1 MFKISNRISGLNSST
16 LPTELIPLNSI
27 QLSRGLL
34 NYALIQSKI
43 NTVQDRKGW
52 IFPYWINKQ
61 YNPSDKSFIP
71 RSHSGLSLN
80 LTHRNWTAIGN
91 PDCIV
96 EPIVDPRGL
105 VTPFPNAWS
114 IDTWLKAD
122 EKIFF
127 TSSSSVYSQKL
138 IDDVP
143 VAETVFQFEGFT
155 LTLISFTQ
163 KDLLTHKA
171 SVKNISGSAKNC
183 CLIIS
188 VRPFNPEGVG
198 IIDYISFDL

>member
-1 MFKISNRISGLNSST
+1 MIPQGFKREILDFLLRKLKIPHLAARMFKISNRISGLNSST

-43 NTVQDRKGW
+43 NTVQGRKGW

-96 EPIVDPRGL
+96 EPIVDPCGL
-105 VTPFPNAWS
+105 VTPFPNAVYRYLL
-114 IDTWLKAD
+114 TAD
-122 EKIFF
+122 EKYFSFF
-127 TSSSSVYSQKL
+127 PSF
-138 IDDVP
+138 VP
-143 VAETVFQFEGFT
+143 V
-155 LTLISFTQ
+155 I
-163 KDLLTHKA
+163 
-171 SVKNISGSAKNC
+171 N
-183 CLIIS
+183 
-188 VRPFNPEGVG
+188 
-198 IIDYISFDL
+198 